1 MNRSQIQLKVCKAM
15 LDPFA
20 RCSCAFINEDE
31 IAITTDG
38 FTAFVF
44 YKSECVFDISKLKIS
59 EGVKKA
65 FEEHEADVQIKK
77 TKQLFYSHDKV
88 IEKYT
93 GENLVVYVDAKFAKI
108 FEGNS
113 FYASSRTSRILVKD
127 NFGRLLGLFL
137 PVIFDESEVTK
148 NA

>member
-1 MNRSQIQLKVCKAM
+1 MNRKQIQLKVCKAM

-44 YKSECVFDISKLKIS
+44 YKSECIFDVSKLETS

-65 FEEHEADVQIKK
+65 FEKHEADVLIKK
-77 TKQLFYSHDKV
+77 TKQLFYSNNKV

-113 FYASSRTSRILVKD
+113 FYTSSRTDRILVKD
-127 NFGRLLGLFL
+127 NFGRLIGLFL
-137 PVIFDESEVTK
+137 PVRFDESEVIK